1 MPRRNLMRNS
11 LRPVSFYCAAPEAK
25 SVHITGDFNQW
36 TRVGMQR
43 RLDGLWYVQLFLSYG
58 HYQYRFIV
66 DGRRKLDTSAS
77 GVGHDD
83 KGKKVSLVWVR

>member
-1 MPRRNLMRNS
+1 MRNS

-25 SVHITGDFNQW
+25 RVYVTGDFNGW
-36 TRVGMQR
+36 TRMSMQR
-43 RLDGLWYVQLFLSYG
+43 RPDGRWYVQIAIRYG

-77 GVGHDD
+77 GVGFDEH
-83 KGKKVSLVWVR
+83 GKEVSLVWVR